1 MALIAIF
8 IVMYKLDN
16 NDIDDETN
24 NSVSL
29 TSLLEFLDPIAS
41 KVVSK
46 YYHGSHL
53 SKAEQKLR
61 NFEGFRRRKPHH
73 EHDSH
78 HPHHLNRSRSFL
90 QLEDFK
96 VRALQRIRNLDKPL
110 DSIFFK
116 NSSRLEKAFY
126 PFTLFN
132 IFFIG
137 FLMGRFPEW
146 FHVYYTILF
155 FVLMPIRFYTYYKT
169 KNHYFLADFCYFV
182 NMLCLLFIWIFPY
195 SYSLFQSCFAFT
207 FGTLCFA
214 VITWRNSLVI
224 HSIDK
229 TTSCFIHIIPPCVMY
244 VIYHGL
250 PLEYKIERFPGAII
264 QSELDIKKNILWTSL
279 YYLVWQSLYHY
290 FITLKKSSKIKSGER
305 MTSFEYLTTHQFKNF
320 WAVKLRSPWPMIIYT
335 LSQYFYQ
342 LFTMLLCGIWI
353 RYKLAAALFLTIVF
367 LWASHNGATY
377 YIDHYGKN
385 FEKEVEN
392 LRLEVENLQQKLQPD
407 SDAVISDASMND
419 KDYLNVNR
427 DEDFDDSSSVSSK
440 SD

>member
-1 MALIAIF
+1 MTF
-8 IVMYKLDN
+8 ITTIIRMKKLDN
-16 NDIDDETN
+16 DEMEDETN

-46 YYHGSHL
+46 YYHGSNL

-61 NFEGFRRRKPHH
+61 NFEGFRRRKPHNNDRH
-73 EHDSH
+73 S
-78 HPHHLNRSRSFL
+78 HPHYLNRSRSFL

-96 VRALQRIRNLDKPL
+96 VKALQRIKNLDEPL

-132 IFFIG
+132 VFFIG

-146 FHVYYTILF
+146 FHIYYTILF

-169 KNHYFLADFCYFV
+169 RNHYFLADFCYFV
-182 NMLCLLFIWIFPY
+182 NILCLLFIWVFPH
-195 SYSLFQSCFAFT
+195 SSSLFQSCFAFT

-244 VIYHGL
+244 VIYHVL
-250 PLEYKIERFPGAII
+250 PLDYKINRFPGAII
-264 QSELDIKKNILWTSL
+264 QSSLDIKKNILWTSL
-279 YYLVWQSLYHY
+279 YYLIWQCLYHY
-290 FITLKKSSKIKSGER
+290 FITLKKSNKIKSGER

-320 WAVKLRSPWPMIIYT
+320 WAVKLRSPWPMVIYT

-353 RYKLAAALFLTIVF
+353 RYKLAAALFLIIVF
-367 LWASHNGATY
+367 LWAAHNGATY

-385 FEKEVEN
+385 FEKEVDR

-407 SDAVISDASMND
+407 SDTVSDVSVND
-419 KDYLNVNR
+419 KEFLTVNH
-427 DEDFDDSSSVSSK
+427 DEEDGSSSTSSK
-440 SD
+440 SI

>member
-1 MALIAIF
+1 MK
-8 IVMYKLDN
+8 KLDN
-16 NDIDDETN
+16 DEMEDETN

-29 TSLLEFLDPIAS
+29 ASLLEFLDPIAS

-46 YYHGSHL
+46 YYHGSNL

-61 NFEGFRRRKPHH
+61 NFEGFRRRKPHNNDRH
-73 EHDSH
+73 S
-78 HPHHLNRSRSFL
+78 HPHYLNRSRSFL

-96 VRALQRIRNLDKPL
+96 VKALQRIKNLDEPL

-132 IFFIG
+132 VFFIG

-146 FHVYYTILF
+146 FHIYYTILF

-169 KNHYFLADFCYFV
+169 RNHYFLADFCYFV
-182 NMLCLLFIWIFPY
+182 NILCLLFIWVFPH
-195 SYSLFQSCFAFT
+195 SSSLFQSCFAFT

-244 VIYHGL
+244 VIYHAL
-250 PLEYKIERFPGAII
+250 PLDYKIDRFPGAII
-264 QSELDIKKNILWTSL
+264 QSSLDIKKNILWTSL
-279 YYLVWQSLYHY
+279 YYLIWQCLYHY
-290 FITLKKSSKIKSGER
+290 FITLKKSNKIKSGER

-320 WAVKLRSPWPMIIYT
+320 WAVKLRSPWPMVIYT

-353 RYKLAAALFLTIVF
+353 RYKLAAALFLIIVF
-367 LWASHNGATY
+367 LWAAHNGATY

-385 FEKEVEN
+385 FEKEVGR

-407 SDAVISDASMND
+407 SDAVSDVSVND
-419 KDYLNVNR
+419 KDFLTVNH
-427 DEDFDDSSSVSSK
+427 DEEDDSSSTSSK
-440 SD
+440 SN

>member
-1 MALIAIF
+1 ME
-8 IVMYKLDN
+8 
-16 NDIDDETN
+16 DETN

-46 YYHGSHL
+46 YYHGSNL

-61 NFEGFRRRKPHH
+61 NFEGFRRRKPHNNDRH
-73 EHDSH
+73 S
-78 HPHHLNRSRSFL
+78 HPHYLNRSRSFL

-96 VRALQRIRNLDKPL
+96 VKALQRIKNLDEPL

-132 IFFIG
+132 VFFIG

-146 FHVYYTILF
+146 FHIYYTILF

-169 KNHYFLADFCYFV
+169 RNHYFLADFCYFV
-182 NMLCLLFIWIFPY
+182 NILCLLFIWVFPH
-195 SYSLFQSCFAFT
+195 SSSLFQSCFAFT

-244 VIYHGL
+244 VIYHVL
-250 PLEYKIERFPGAII
+250 PLDYKINRFPGAII
-264 QSELDIKKNILWTSL
+264 QSSLDIKKNILWTSL
-279 YYLVWQSLYHY
+279 YYLIWQCLYHY
-290 FITLKKSSKIKSGER
+290 FITLKKSNKIKSGER

-320 WAVKLRSPWPMIIYT
+320 WAVKLRSPWPMVIYT

-353 RYKLAAALFLTIVF
+353 RYKLAAALFLIIVF
-367 LWASHNGATY
+367 LWAAHNGATY

-385 FEKEVEN
+385 FEKEVDR

-407 SDAVISDASMND
+407 SDTVSDVSVND
-419 KDYLNVNR
+419 KEFLTVNH
-427 DEDFDDSSSVSSK
+427 DEEDGSSSTSSK
-440 SD
+440 SI

>member
-1 MALIAIF
+1 MK
-8 IVMYKLDN
+8 KLDN
-16 NDIDDETN
+16 DEMEDETN

-46 YYHGSHL
+46 YYHGSNL

-61 NFEGFRRRKPHH
+61 NFEGFRRRKPHNNDRH
-73 EHDSH
+73 S
-78 HPHHLNRSRSFL
+78 HPHYLNRSRSFL

-96 VRALQRIRNLDKPL
+96 VKALQRIKNLDEPL

-132 IFFIG
+132 VFFIG

-146 FHVYYTILF
+146 FHIYYTILF

-169 KNHYFLADFCYFV
+169 RNHYFLADFCYFV
-182 NMLCLLFIWIFPY
+182 NILCLLFIWVFPH
-195 SYSLFQSCFAFT
+195 SSSLFQSCFAFT

-244 VIYHGL
+244 VIYHVL
-250 PLEYKIERFPGAII
+250 PLDYKINRFPGAII
-264 QSELDIKKNILWTSL
+264 QSSLDIKKNILWTSL
-279 YYLVWQSLYHY
+279 YYLIWQCLYHY
-290 FITLKKSSKIKSGER
+290 FITLKKSNKIKSGER

-320 WAVKLRSPWPMIIYT
+320 WAVKLRSPWPMVIYT

-353 RYKLAAALFLTIVF
+353 RYKLAAALFLIIVF
-367 LWASHNGATY
+367 LWAAHNGATY

-385 FEKEVEN
+385 FEKEVDR

-407 SDAVISDASMND
+407 SDTVSDVSVND
-419 KDYLNVNR
+419 KEFLTVNH
-427 DEDFDDSSSVSSK
+427 DEEDGSSSTSSK
-440 SD
+440 SI